1 LPANLQGI
9 WANKIQ
15 TPWNGDY
22 HTDVNVEMNYWPAEV
37 TNLSEAQIPLFD
49 LIESLI
55 EPGKKT
61 AQIQYNLNGWVIHPI
76 TNVWGYTSPGEAASW
91 GMHTGAG
98 AWMCSHIA
106 EHYAFTGD
114 KEFLARMFPVLKASV
129 EFYLDWLVEDP
140 KSGMLVS
147 GPAVSPENTFI
158 APDGS
163 RSQISMGSTH
173 DQEVIWQ
180 LFTDFLKASE
190 ELNITDDFTRSSFN
204 RYSLNV

>member
-98 AWMCSHIA
+98 AWMCSYIA